1 MQTKFFCAL
10 VALVSLFACQKEQG
24 DVKFKVNYSL
34 VEENSLTKA
43 IASEQVMDAVAQT
56 LPASISLI
64 FKNEKGATSVV
75 NSGMETSLA
84 PGTYSVTGSSYGGA
98 VGDIINTNCYFTY
111 QPYIVI
117 SDQITITQWVSNYTV
132 NGTIKSFAI
141 AVDYDEIASA
151 TYQNNMSEP
160 VEVPF
165 KRYDNLGFIYAQG
178 DYSNV
183 PLQITLTPLN
193 TSKYQ
198 VTSFGFSTNST
209 TQKYTYVEPGKYYKL
224 HPAAKGSSG
233 PVVGVAFADFTEGI
247 VKTD

>member
-24 DVKFKVNYSL
+24 VVKFKVNYSL

-56 LPASISLI
+56 LPPSISLI

-75 NSGMETSLA
+75 NSGTETSLA

-98 VGDIINTNCYFTY
+98 VGDIVNTNCYFTY

-117 SDQITITQWVSNYTV
+117 SDKITITQGVSNYTV

-141 AVDYDEIASA
+141 AVDFDEIASA
-151 TYQNNMSEP
+151 TYQNNLSEP

-165 KRYDNLGFIYAQG
+165 KKYDNLGFIYAQG

-183 PLQITLTPLN
+183 PLQITLTPQN

-224 HPAAKGSSG
+224 HPAAKGGSG
-233 PVVGVAFADFTEGI
+233 PVVGVGFPDFVEGI